1 MIELK
6 TFNFKFHIPNFW
18 EIMALS
24 KCSLVLCISEPNFD
38 LTISLLISIVLSFTF
53 FLFFIFKEETVC
65 GEVFIFAICE

>member
-1 MIELK
+1 
-6 TFNFKFHIPNFW
+6 
-18 EIMALS
+18 MALS